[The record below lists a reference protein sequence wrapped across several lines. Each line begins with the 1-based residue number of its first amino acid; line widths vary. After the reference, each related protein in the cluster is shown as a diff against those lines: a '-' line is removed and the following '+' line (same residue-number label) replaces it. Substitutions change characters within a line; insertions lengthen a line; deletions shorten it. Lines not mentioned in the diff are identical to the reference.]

1 MRTTSLLNLGALSLL
16 LLASHETS
24 AQQSALAETAKGTAE
39 QGESGRDGISRVTPA
54 ERNPRYR
61 ICVEDRIALSFPLT
75 PAMDQKV
82 MVNPDGYITLRG
94 AGSVHVAGLT
104 LPEFVAAV
112 KKSYD
117 NVLSDQQV
125 NADLE
130 DFHKQHFTVLGQVG
144 KPGQYDLRYDTKIT
158 EAVAM
163 AGGFASTAKTQ
174 VLLYRAIPSGW
185 EEVRQLNIKEILNGK
200 NISEDVFLRP
210 GDMIFVPEKGVTKFR
225 KYVPYGFG
233 TGVNTSL

>member
-1 MRTTSLLNLGALSLL
+1 MRTTRFLGLGALSLL
-16 LLASHETS
+16 LLASHQTS
-24 AQQSALAETAKGTAE
+24 AQQSALPEAKGTAG
-39 QGESGRDGISRVTPA
+39 QGESGGDEISKVTPT

-82 MVNPDGYITLRG
+82 MVNPDGYITLRATG
-94 AGSVHVAGLT
+94 NLHVAGLT
-104 LPEFVAAV
+104 LPELVAAV

-117 NVLSDQQV
+117 NVLNDPLV

-130 DFHKQHFTVLGQVG
+130 DFHKQHFTVLGQVS
-144 KPGQYDLRYDTKIT
+144 KPGQYDLRYDTKVT

>member
-1 MRTTSLLNLGALSLL
+1 MRVTCFLSLGALTLV
-16 LLASHETS
+16 LLASRETS
-24 AQQSALAETAKGTAE
+24 AQQSARSETAQATGQAE
-39 QGESGRDGISRVTPA
+39 SVGDGRTTVTPA
-54 ERNPRYR
+54 ERNPRYK

-75 PAMDQKV
+75 PVMDQKV

-94 AGSVHVAGLT
+94 AGNLHAAGLT
-104 LPEFVAAV
+104 VPELVAAV

-117 NVLSDQQV
+117 NVLHEPLV

-130 DFHKQHFTVLGQVG
+130 DFHRSLFTVLGQVA
-144 KPGQYDLRYDTKIT
+144 KPGQYDLRYDTKVT

-174 VLLYRAIPSGW
+174 VLLYRSVPSGW

-225 KYVPYGFG
+225 KYVPYGLG
-233 TGVNTSL
+233 TGISTSL

>member
-1 MRTTSLLNLGALSLL
+1 MRAMCFLSLGALSLL

-24 AQQSALAETAKGTAE
+24 AQQSALSETAKAAGPAESVGDGTT
-39 QGESGRDGISRVTPA
+39 VTPA
-54 ERNPRYR
+54 ERNPRYK
-61 ICVEDRIALSFPLT
+61 ICVEDRIALSFPLS
-75 PAMDQKV
+75 PVMDQKV
-82 MVNPDGYITLRG
+82 MVNPDGYITLRA
-94 AGSVHVAGLT
+94 AGNLHVAGLT
-104 LPEFVAAV
+104 VPELVAAV

-117 NVLSDQQV
+117 NVLHEPLV

-130 DFHKQHFTVLGQVG
+130 DFHRPHFTVLGQVA
-144 KPGQYDLRYDTKIT
+144 KPGQYDLRYDTKVT

-163 AGGFASTAKTQ
+163 AGGFASTARTQ
-174 VLLYRAIPSGW
+174 VLLYRSVPSGW

-225 KYVPYGFG
+225 KYVPYGLG
-233 TGVNTSL
+233 TGINTSL

>member
-1 MRTTSLLNLGALSLL
+1 
-16 LLASHETS
+16 
-24 AQQSALAETAKGTAE
+24 
-39 QGESGRDGISRVTPA
+39 
-54 ERNPRYR
+54 
-61 ICVEDRIALSFPLT
+61 
-75 PAMDQKV
+75 
-82 MVNPDGYITLRG
+82 
-94 AGSVHVAGLT
+94 VHVAGLT
-104 LPEFVAAV
+104 VPELVAAV

-117 NVLSDQQV
+117 NVLNDQPV

-130 DFHKQHFTVLGQVG
+130 DFHKPHFTVLGQVS

-174 VLLYRAIPSGW
+174 VMLYRAIPSGW

>member
-1 MRTTSLLNLGALSLL
+1 MRTTRFLSLGALGLL
-16 LLASHETS
+16 LLVSHQTS
-24 AQQSALAETAKGTAE
+24 AQQSARPESAKEIAA
-39 QGESGRDGISRVTPA
+39 QGESGGDGILKVTPA

-82 MVNPDGYITLRG
+82 MVNPDGYITLRATG
-94 AGSVHVAGLT
+94 NLHVAGLT
-104 LPEFVAAV
+104 LPELVAAV

-117 NVLSDQQV
+117 NVLNDPLV

-130 DFHKQHFTVLGQVG
+130 DFHKPHFSVLGQVS

>member
-1 MRTTSLLNLGALSLL
+1 MKATRFLSFGVMSVL
-16 LLASHETS
+16 LLASHQTS
-24 AQQSALAETAKGTAE
+24 AQQSALPETAKVTAG
-39 QGESGRDGISRVTPA
+39 QAESVGDGITKVTPA

-61 ICVEDRIALSFPLT
+61 IWVEDRIALSFPLT

-94 AGSVHVAGLT
+94 AGNVHVAGLT
-104 LPEFVAAV
+104 VPELVAAV

-117 NVLSDQQV
+117 NVLNDQPV

-130 DFHKQHFTVLGQVG
+130 DFHKPHFTVLGQVS